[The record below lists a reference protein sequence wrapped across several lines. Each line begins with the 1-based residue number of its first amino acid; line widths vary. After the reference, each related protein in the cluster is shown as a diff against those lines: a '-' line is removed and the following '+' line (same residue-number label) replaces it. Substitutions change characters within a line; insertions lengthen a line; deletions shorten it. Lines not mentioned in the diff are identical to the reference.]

1 MILTEHELDI
11 FPSMVAIVAIGGTLV
26 GVRLTNK
33 STLKSVEQANQA
45 ALEIA
50 RVERSSK
57 REDELL
63 TLKRTIYAKFVA
75 DLTLLIRES
84 IAVSSTENRS
94 SVERIAAIR
103 QRLDASVTAANSLAN
118 VYLIAPSYINTLATE
133 AYKVALNSTAKDT
146 ISYIRESGKLRATMR
161 DDLAGQEFSAPEE
174 LERMT
179 DIALARNAPTSR
191 AEPSGEPD

>member
-1 MILTEHELDI
+1 MLLTEHELDI
-11 FPSMVAIVAIGGTLV
+11 FPSVVAVVAIGGTLL

-63 TLKRTIYAKFVA
+63 ALKRTIYAKFVA
-75 DLTLLIRES
+75 DLSLLTRGS
-84 IAVSSTENRS
+84 IVVSSTENRS
-94 SVERIAAIR
+94 SVERSAAIR
-103 QRLDASVTAANSLAN
+103 QRMDASVAAANSLAN
-118 VYLIAPSYINTLATE
+118 VYLIAPAYINTLAAE
-133 AYKVALNSTAKDT
+133 AYKAALNSTSKDT
-146 ISYIRESGKLRATMR
+146 ISYIREGAKLRATMR
-161 DDLAGQEFSAPEE
+161 DDLASQQFSTPEE

-179 DIALARNAPTSR
+179 DIALARNAAAEQHSSSPTSV
-191 AEPSGEPD
+191 